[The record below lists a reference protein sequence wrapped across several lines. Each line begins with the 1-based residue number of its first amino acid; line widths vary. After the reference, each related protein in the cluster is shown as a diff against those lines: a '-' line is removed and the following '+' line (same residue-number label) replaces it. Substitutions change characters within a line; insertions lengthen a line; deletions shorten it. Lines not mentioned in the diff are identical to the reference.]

1 MKRILVSLT
10 VLLAALQL
18 FGCAQPQ
25 EQPPAVGVYTTE
37 VKFNSATVNQWKT
50 LYLLDEDTYTLTV
63 YALDSRDGETV
74 TADFYMT
81 GTYLKNADG
90 TVTLQAGYGF
100 AKMMNGDIP
109 VEMQVTP
116 DANGQLSKL
125 YYSMVGQFDTFILNE
140 DGTWTGA

>member
-1 MKRILVSLT
+1 MKRILAI
-10 VLLAALQL
+10 LLMALFL
-18 FGCAQPQ
+18 FGCAQQQ
-25 EQPPAVGVYTTE
+25 EQTVSVYTVE
-37 VKFNSATVNQWKT
+37 EKFNSATVNQWKT

-63 YALDSRDGETV
+63 YALDSQDGKTV

-81 GTYLKNADG
+81 GKYIQNEDG
-90 TVTLQAGYGF
+90 TVTLQAGYGY

-116 DANGQLSKL
+116 DANGQLSNL
-125 YYSMVGQFDTFILNE
+125 YYSMIGQFDTFILND

>member
-1 MKRILVSLT
+1 MKRILVI
-10 VLLAALQL
+10 LLMALFL
-18 FGCAQPQ
+18 FGCAQQ
-25 EQPPAVGVYTTE
+25 QAQTVSVYTVE
-37 VKFNSATVNQWKT
+37 EKFNSATVNQWKT

-63 YALDSRDGETV
+63 YALDSQDGKTV

-81 GTYLKNADG
+81 GKYIQNEDG
-90 TVTLQAGYGF
+90 TVTLQAGYGY

-116 DANGQLSKL
+116 DANGQLSNL
-125 YYSMVGQFDTFILNE
+125 YYSMIGQFDTFILND

>member
-1 MKRILVSLT
+1 MKRILAAMLAVLT
-10 VLLAALQL
+10 LLCLC
-18 FGCAQPQ
+18 GCTREQAQTV
-25 EQPPAVGVYTTE
+25 AVYTKE
-37 VKFNSATVNQWKT
+37 EKFNSETVNHWKR
-50 LYLLDEDTYTLTV
+50 LYLLNEDTYTLTV

-81 GTYLKNADG
+81 GKYTKNEDG
-90 TVTLQAGYGF
+90 TVTLQAGYGY

-116 DANGQLSKL
+116 DANGQLSNL
-125 YYSMVGQFDTFILNE
+125 YYSMIGQFDTFILND